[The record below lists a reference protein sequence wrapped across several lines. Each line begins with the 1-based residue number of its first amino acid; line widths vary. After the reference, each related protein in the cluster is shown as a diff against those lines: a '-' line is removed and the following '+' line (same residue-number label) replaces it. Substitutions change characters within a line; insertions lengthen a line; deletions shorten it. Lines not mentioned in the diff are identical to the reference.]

1 MTTILS
7 TWFSSPPSLS
17 LSPSLLPP
25 GRSSLLRG
33 WELLCLLL
41 NFFPPNKFDAFLQ
54 RLLSKHGGDGRAV
67 GTGAGTER
75 AVGTGAGTERAVG
88 VGAGAERAVG
98 VGVGDGRA
106 FCPGAEQAA
115 RSSSVDVG
123 LDFANNKIISSGS
136 GNGAR
141 GLAEDLIGNMVSSK
155 KGSKK
160 IPNVRANQTS
170 TVAYN
175 SFITRRVGVKL
186 TKARSD

>member
-1 MTTILS
+1 M
-7 TWFSSPPSLS
+7 
-17 LSPSLLPP
+17 
-25 GRSSLLRG
+25 
-33 WELLCLLL
+33 
-41 NFFPPNKFDAFLQ
+41 
-54 RLLSKHGGDGRAV
+54 

-75 AVGTGAGTERAVG
+75 AVGTGAGTERAVGVGAGAERAVGAGAGIGRAVG